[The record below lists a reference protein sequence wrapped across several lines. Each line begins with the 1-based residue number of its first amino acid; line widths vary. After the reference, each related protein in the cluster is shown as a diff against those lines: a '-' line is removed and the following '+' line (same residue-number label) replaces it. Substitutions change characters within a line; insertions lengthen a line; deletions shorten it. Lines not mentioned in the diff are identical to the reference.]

1 MRTEPI
7 MTRATLAALA
17 ALASLALSAAPARA
31 QHANHGHG
39 QHSDVGGHHVTSLLG
54 ASLRTVNEMFSRSG
68 DAVVFRS
75 ARIGCAVRG
84 AEQAFRDSVAGQ
96 PQTPEQRRVF
106 ELLAV
111 DAGTPAPDAV
121 AAALAHGAAPDS
133 PLGMAAKGLADALS
147 GLMRDRGAC
156 SQERAEYPEAPQWQ
170 QAIDAFENYVRH
182 APDSAFSPPA
192 AELLAI
198 HQALESV
205 IAGALRRPD
214 AH

>member
-1 MRTEPI
+1 MRTDPA
-7 MTRATLAALA
+7 MTRATLAALT
-17 ALASLALSAAPARA
+17 ALASLALAATPARA
-31 QHANHGHG
+31 QHGHHGN
-39 QHSDVGGHHVTSLLG
+39 HSDHSGHYSTGSWG
-54 ASLRTVNEMFSRSG
+54 MRSVNEMFSRSG

-106 ELLAV
+106 DLLAV
-111 DAGTPAPDAV
+111 DSGPPAPDAV

-133 PLGMAAKGLADALS
+133 PLGMAAKRLADALS

-156 SQERAEYPEAPQWQ
+156 SQERAEYPEAPQWR
-170 QAIDAFENYVRH
+170 QAIDAFEDYVRH

-198 HQALESV
+198 HQALQSV
-205 IAGALRRPD
+205 IEGALRRPD
-214 AH
+214 AR